1 MPLFRRRDRALTL
14 TEAGRAYFPPVRSA
28 FRQIVEATR
37 RVNSAS
43 GGPVLTVSAPPAFAA
58 VWLVPRLG
66 AFQARHPA
74 IDVRLSTSRA
84 LADLE
89 AGGTDIAIRHGSG
102 RWKGLRADRI
112 VTAALVPVC
121 NSALLRG
128 RPPPSRAEELAS
140 LPLLHD
146 GQRQDWPLWFQ
157 AHDVQPVPREA
168 FSGPSFDDQMLLLR
182 AAAAGQGVA
191 LVTEALARPELAS
204 GLLARALDL
213 PLSQELRLLAGLPT
227 RAAEQPKIAAF
238 RDWVLAEGAPIRLPI
253 RSQRPAKREVRS
265 GNDRSAGG
273 RPRPAA
279 RYRGRPAA
287 PGHPHDDIAALQPHP
302 ARPVAALRAAEQEF
316 CRKTERDRDHRCRAR
331 SRSFLS

>member
-1 MPLFRRRDRALTL
+1 MTQMPPLNALRAFEAVARLGSMKEAANELSVTPGAVSQQIALLEQRLGVVLFHRRDRALTL
-14 TEAGRAYFPPVRSA
+14 TEAGRGYFPPVRSA
-28 FRQIVEATR
+28 FRQIAEATR

-43 GGPVLTVSAPPAFAA
+43 GPPVLTVSAPPAVAA

-84 LADLE
+84 LADLD

-121 NSALLRG
+121 NPALLRG
-128 RPPPSRAEELAS
+128 RPPLGRAEELAS

-168 FSGPSFDDQMLLLR
+168 FSGPSFDDQILLLR

-204 GLLARALDL
+204 GILARAVDL
-213 PLSQELRLLAGLPT
+213 PLPQDSAYWLVCPQA
-227 RAAEQPKIAAF
+227 AAEQPKIAAF
-238 RDWVLAEGAPIRLPI
+238 RDWVLAEGAAD
-253 RSQRPAKREVRS
+253 Q
-265 GNDRSAGG
+265 
-273 RPRPAA
+273 AA
-279 RYRGRPAA
+279 DPLTA
-287 PGHPHDDIAALQPHP
+287 PG
-302 ARPVAALRAAEQEF
+302 
-316 CRKTERDRDHRCRAR
+316 ER
-331 SRSFLS
+331 

>member
-1 MPLFRRRDRALTL
+1 MTRMPPLNALRAFEAVARLGSMKEAANELSVTPGAISQQVAVLEQRLGVLLFHRRDRALVL

-28 FRQIVEATR
+28 FRQIAEATR

-43 GGPVLTVSAPPAFAA
+43 GAPVLTVSAPPAFAA

-66 AFQARHPA
+66 AFQARHPT

-84 LADLE
+84 LADLD
-89 AGGTDIAIRHGSG
+89 AGGTDIAIRHGQG

-121 NSALLRG
+121 NPALLRG
-128 RPPPSRAEELAS
+128 GPPPSRAEELAS

-168 FSGPSFDDQMLLLR
+168 FSGASFDDQMLLLR

-191 LVTEALARPELAS
+191 LVTEALARPELAA
-204 GLLARALDL
+204 GVLARALDL
-213 PLSQELRLLAGLPT
+213 PLPQDSAYWLVCPLA
-227 RAAEQPKIAAF
+227 AAEQPKIAAF
-238 RDWVLAEGAPIRLPI
+238 RDWVLAEGAAD
-253 RSQRPAKREVRS
+253 Q
-265 GNDRSAGG
+265 
-273 RPRPAA
+273 AA
-279 RYRGRPAA
+279 DPVTA
-287 PGHPHDDIAALQPHP
+287 PGG
-302 ARPVAALRAAEQEF
+302 
-316 CRKTERDRDHRCRAR
+316 T
-331 SRSFLS
+331 